1 MLNYSKVLP
10 IITRNNLPAT
20 IETAIHTSV
29 IFHFISI
36 ASGTTRYHKIDDI
49 IICGSSNDD
58 GFGFGIMLLIG
69 GLLVFYNSL
78 KNLKKK
84 RLFENIPTSKMRSIA
99 MGLVELKGKIEMT
112 ENLLKDP
119 FDHKD
124 CVYWYVHIEE
134 HVKRGKN
141 RRWVTRHKAS
151 DCVPFLFSDDT
162 GSVLVQSNNANMS
175 NVKRDSEY
183 ESAFLFSEKLPLKV
197 RKYCNKNN
205 VKYTGWFGGKRK
217 MRCRTTYLE
226 PNDQLYI
233 MGNARPLT
241 EKEFGYGRG
250 ATAVIDY
257 KKDSH
262 FLISDKS
269 EKDLI
274 DEHGG
279 QSWLVPLGIILSGSG
294 LGIILSVLGYF

>member
-10 IITRNNLPAT
+10 IITRNNPPAI
-20 IETAIHTSV
+20 IETAICTII
-29 IFHFISI
+29 IFHFITLV
-36 ASGTTRYHKIDDI
+36 SGAARYQKIDNLI
-49 IICGSSNDD
+49 LCGSSNDN
-58 GFGFGIMLLIG
+58 GFGFGAMLLVG

-78 KNLKKK
+78 KNLQRK
-84 RLFENIPTSKMRSIA
+84 RLFENMPTSKMRSIA
-99 MGLVELKGKIEMT
+99 MGLVELKGKIKMA
-112 ENLLKDP
+112 ENLLIDP
-119 FDHKD
+119 FDDKY

-162 GSVLVQSNNANMS
+162 GSVLVQSKNANMS

-183 ESAFLFSEKLPLKV
+183 ETAFLFSDSLPLKV
-197 RKYCNKNN
+197 RQYCDRKN
-205 VKYTGWFGGKRK
+205 VKYKGWLGGKRN
-217 MRCRTTYLE
+217 MRCRATYLE

-233 MGNARPLT
+233 MGNARPIT
-241 EKEFGYGRG
+241 EKEIVYAKG
-250 ATAVIDY
+250 AVAVIDY

-279 QSWLVPLGIILSGSG
+279 QPWKVPLGIILSGSG
-294 LGIILSVLGYF
+294 LGIILNALGYF

>member
-10 IITRNNLPAT
+10 IITRNNPPAI
-20 IETAIHTSV
+20 IETAICTII
-29 IFHFISI
+29 IFHFITLI
-36 ASGTTRYHKIDDI
+36 SGAARYQKIDNLI
-49 IICGSSNDD
+49 LCGGSNDN
-58 GFGFGIMLLIG
+58 GFGFGAMLLVG

-99 MGLVELKGKIEMT
+99 MGLVELKGKIEMA

-119 FDHKD
+119 FDDKD

-134 HVKRGKN
+134 HVKRGKR

-162 GSVLVQSNNANMS
+162 GSVLVQPKNADMS

-183 ESAFLFSEKLPLKV
+183 ESTFLFSEKLPLKV
-197 RKYCNKNN
+197 RKYCDKHN
-205 VKYTGWFGGKRK
+205 VKYTGWFGGKRR

-226 PNDQLYI
+226 RNDQLYI
-233 MGNARPLT
+233 MGDARPLT
-241 EKEFGYGRG
+241 EKEIGYAKGV
-250 ATAVIDY
+250 AAVIDY
-257 KKDSH
+257 KEDSH

-269 EKDLI
+269 EKDLV
-274 DEHGG
+274 DEHGS
-279 QSWLVPLGIILSGSG
+279 QSFLVPLGIILSGSG
-294 LGIILSVLGYF
+294 LGIILSALGYF

>member
-10 IITRNNLPAT
+10 IITRNNPPAIIDIT
-20 IETAIHTSV
+20 ICASV
-29 IFHFISI
+29 IFHFITL
-36 ASGTTRYHKIDDI
+36 ASGAARYHKIDNLML
-49 IICGSSNDD
+49 CGSRNDNGL
-58 GFGFGIMLLIG
+58 GFGAMLLVG

-78 KNLKKK
+78 KNLKRK
-84 RLFENIPTSKMRSIA
+84 RLFENMPTSKMRSIA
-99 MGLVELKGKIEMT
+99 MGLVELKGKIEMA

-119 FDHKD
+119 FDDKE

-134 HVKRGKN
+134 HVKRGK
-141 RRWVTRHKAS
+141 RSRWVTRHKAS

-162 GSVLVQSNNANMS
+162 GSVLVQSKNANMS
-175 NVKRDSEY
+175 NLKRDSEY

-197 RKYCNKNN
+197 RKYCDKQN

-217 MRCRTTYLE
+217 MRCRATYFE

-241 EKEFGYGRG
+241 EKEIGYAKG
-250 ATAVIDY
+250 AVAVIDY

-262 FLISDKS
+262 FLISDNS

-274 DEHGG
+274 NAHGG
-279 QSWLVPLGIILSGSG
+279 QSFLVPLGIILSGSG
-294 LGIILSVLGYF
+294 LGLILNALGFF